1 MLKSD
6 NAVMVIVDVQ
16 GKLATLM
23 KDADKLFDNLVRMT
37 KGAKVLGIPIIWNEQ
52 VPEKLG
58 ATIAPLKEVLT
69 DNTPLPKVSF
79 SCCGNPAFMEK
90 LIATGRKQVI
100 LVGIETHICVYQTA
114 LDLIRNG
121 YEVHLVVDAVSSRYK
136 SNRRTG
142 IERIKDAGAILT
154 TVEMS
159 LFEMLGRAEGE
170 QFREISRIVK

>member
-1 MLKSD
+1 MLTSD
-6 NAVMVIVDVQ
+6 KAVLVIVDVQ

-23 KDADKLFDNLVRMT
+23 KDKEILFENLVRMAQA
-37 KGAKVLGIPIIWNEQ
+37 AKVLGIPIIWNEQ

-58 ATIAPLKEVLT
+58 ETIAPLKEVLT
-69 DNTPLPKVSF
+69 GNTPLPKVTF
-79 SCCGNPAFMEK
+79 SCCGNPAFMDK
-90 LIATGRKQVI
+90 LGATGRKQII

-114 LDLIRNG
+114 LDLIKND

-136 SNRRTG
+136 SNRRVG
-142 IERIKDAGAILT
+142 IERMKEAGAILT

-170 QFREISRIVK
+170 KFKQIAKIVK